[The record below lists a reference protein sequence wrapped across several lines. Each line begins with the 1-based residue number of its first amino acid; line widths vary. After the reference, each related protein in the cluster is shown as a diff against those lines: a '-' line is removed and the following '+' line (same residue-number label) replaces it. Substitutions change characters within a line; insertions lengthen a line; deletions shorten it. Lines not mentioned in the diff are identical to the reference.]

1 MSDDMKTV
9 ISDDDLDNAA
19 GGAKWDP
26 PKDAFATSFESVT
39 LNKNDLVAYREEF
52 GVELGKD
59 ELVSKFTY
67 KPGS

>member
-1 MSDDMKTV
+1 MSDDIKTV
-9 ISDDDLDNAA
+9 ISDDDLDNVA

-26 PKDAFATSFESVT
+26 PKEVFSTSFETVT
-39 LNKNDLVAYREEF
+39 FSKDDLVAYREEF